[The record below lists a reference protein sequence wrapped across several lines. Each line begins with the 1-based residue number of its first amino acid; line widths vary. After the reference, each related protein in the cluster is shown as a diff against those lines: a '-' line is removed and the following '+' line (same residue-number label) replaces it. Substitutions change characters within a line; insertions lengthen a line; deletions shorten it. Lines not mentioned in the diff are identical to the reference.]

1 MSRRRK
7 LKAVQGARG
16 TAPADLPASR
26 EVWEADVV
34 TLDDLELEG
43 EPLPFELRVTLV
55 VEDAAGVIVGTQM
68 QPSADDAE
76 AIASTVLEAMTEPL
90 VGDPRRPAAV
100 RIRRSRLAPAVAARL
115 PAGVDV
121 ELADTLPCVAAAMA
135 EVVETIL
142 GPDGPEPEPL
152 PRAAMKEFFDA
163 AATFYE
169 AAPWAAI
176 GGDAVLEVTVGD
188 RPAVYGTVLSED
200 VAGMTGIALHESL
213 ESLHALHASEPAA
226 GAMSVLF
233 FMPESSVPALLVEE
247 RRRHRWRVAGP
258 AAFPALTRL
267 DAEGLE
273 VEPNEAELR
282 RVGAALRAVAHVVS
296 DAVRAGTLPAGPQDV
311 TVKSLDGVT
320 TAVRIDAGVGPGGG
334 LGVGE
339 AEGPGAARDRAA
351 ASAGVDGSGLDASAV
366 DGAAEMPLP
375 EVVAV
380 VERVQQLPSIKAAMT
395 RYAWSFFRAPGPLHT
410 DGEAATEQESL
421 ARFTEWVFFAA
432 RPSVD
437 GPTLAEQALEA
448 ARAELGD
455 ERVAVLLRM
464 STPRHSVY
472 RVVEWGDDAF
482 SVDDLLRGERLTV
495 TTAGSVAQLEP
506 GDQFIGNL
514 FPYAPGGW
522 ALGSTVATVD
532 GTLDPAATAP
542 EPSVAAL
549 EAEALVFG
557 ASDDWLD
564 EIETV
569 GGLRDAWQEFR
580 EDLTGG
586 GIEELPTFG
595 ELQQQI
601 READSPVHIMRALAP
616 LDWWSLV
623 EAELCA
629 HFIDRAWHLTP
640 RDELAGRSP
649 HAHAA
654 AKRNRRHRAKR
665 RKR

>member
-176 GGDAVLEVTVGD
+176 GGDVVLEVTVGD
-188 RPAVYGTVLSED
+188 RPAVYGTVLSEE

-213 ESLHALHASEPAA
+213 ASLRALHAHEPAA
-226 GAMSVLF
+226 AAMSVLF
-233 FMPESSVPALLVEE
+233 FMPDSSVPALLVEE

-267 DAEGLE
+267 DAEGME
-273 VEPNEAELR
+273 VEPDEAELR
-282 RVGAALRAVAHVVS
+282 RVGAVLRAVALVVS
-296 DAVRAGTLPAGPQDV
+296 AGAGGGALPPGPHDV
-311 TVKSLDGVT
+311 TVKALDGVT
-320 TAVRIDAGVGPGGG
+320 TAVRIDAGVGGAAGPGVGAGDG
-334 LGVGE
+334 LG
-339 AEGPGAARDRAA
+339 AA
-351 ASAGVDGSGLDASAV
+351 AGRPAAPAGGDASAL
-366 DGAAEMPLP
+366 DAAEEDMPLA

-380 VERVQQLPSIKAAMT
+380 VELVQQLPSIRAAMT

-410 DGEAATEQESL
+410 DGENVTEQESL
-421 ARFTEWVFFAA
+421 GRFTEWVFFAA
-432 RPSVD
+432 RRSGG
-437 GPTLAEQALEA
+437 GPTLTEQALDA

-455 ERVAVLLRM
+455 DRVAALLRM
-464 STPRHSVY
+464 STPRHSVF
-472 RVVEWGDDAF
+472 RVVEWGGDAF

-532 GTLDPAATAP
+532 GTLDPEATAP

-549 EAEALVFG
+549 QAESLVFG
-557 ASDDWLD
+557 ANDDWLD

-580 EDLTGG
+580 EDLAGG
-586 GIEELPTFG
+586 GLELPTFG
-595 ELQQQI
+595 ELQQ
-601 READSPVHIMRALAP
+601 RLRGADSPVPLMRDLAT
-616 LDWWSLV
+616 LDWWSPI

-629 HFIDRAWHLTP
+629 HFIDRAWQLTP

-654 AKRNRRHRAKR
+654 AKRRRRRTKR